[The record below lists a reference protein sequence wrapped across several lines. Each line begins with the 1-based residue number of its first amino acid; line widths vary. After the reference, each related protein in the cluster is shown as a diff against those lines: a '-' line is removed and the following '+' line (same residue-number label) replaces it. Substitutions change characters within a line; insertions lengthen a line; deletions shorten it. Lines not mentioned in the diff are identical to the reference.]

1 MTATTADQKTRL
13 MFSRDES
20 IEPEN
25 VIYDYQGDVWQEVK
39 TVNDEEMIQ
48 EAFFPPRLARQI
60 AIENLYSSTFGLTIS
75 EVEVYGY
82 DFGNMYYF

>member
-1 MTATTADQKTRL
+1 

-48 EAFFPPRLARQI
+48 EAFFPPRLASQNR
-60 AIENLYSSTFGLTIS
+60 
-75 EVEVYGY
+75 
-82 DFGNMYYF
+82 